1 VLKTV
6 EWMHLD
12 AATELFM
19 RALFEDLLNPP
30 AEGTENEHNAAS
42 NIDAIF
48 RRIAAGASRALIHD
62 GISSFFDGVL
72 KKSGFGRKPD
82 AAQSAAEQAVQR
94 ERRERFKRA
103 KRCLKEV
110 RAFQHA
116 AAAGGALGGQGGG
129 LSAHRDL
136 ELDEM
141 MRGNGVAQV
150 IEGNIIT
157 VAYRGCLDTF
167 TGAEFDSSSSFKFTF
182 GAGDVIE
189 AWDLGLRG
197 AKGACFTCWLRARL
211 GGGAGS
217 RCCCASRTL
226 TCMLTPLPSLSRAS
240 PYQTTL
246 RVPHAHLRARSWKQA
261 NDARRPEHLLRR
273 GRNAAEDSTELDA
286 LLRNHDSQHRSADG
300 VAAPRVS
307 SALVL

>member
-1 VLKTV
+1 
-6 EWMHLD
+6 MHLGP
-12 AATELFM
+12 AAELFL

-30 AEGTENEHNAAS
+30 AEGTENEHNASS

-72 KKSGFGRKPD
+72 KKSGFGRKPNTS
-82 AAQSAAEQAVQR
+82 QSAAEQAVQR

-116 AAAGGALGGQGGG
+116 AAAGGSLGGEGGG

-141 MRGNGVAQV
+141 MRGNGVEQV

-167 TGAEFDSSSSFKFTF
+167 TGVEFDSSSSFKFTF

-189 AWDLGLRG
+189 AWGLGLRG
-197 AKGACFTCWLRARL
+197 AKGACILLQLVAHAFGRRREGKGWLR
-211 GGGAGS
+211 
-217 RCCCASRTL
+217 CCASCAL
-226 TCMLTPLPSLSRAS
+226 TTCTHPVLPQS
-240 PYQTTL
+240 TL
-246 RVPHAHLRARSWKQA
+246 RVPSLTPHSLARAQLEAS
-261 NDARRPEHLLRR
+261 E
-273 GRNAAEDSTELDA
+273 
-286 LLRNHDSQHRSADG
+286 
-300 VAAPRVS
+300 
-307 SALVL
+307 